1 MSAVRIQALAFFVAL
16 SALVTVGALEIGYRL
31 AARDYRLDV
40 LELRAA
46 ALELRAA
53 GCYGMQPSPRAL
65 HGGPGELY
73 GVVPNA
79 RRPGSIIQRMDE
91 AWGRGTFT
99 SRAHQMIIATHRRF
113 FTLAK
118 WVSTGGFRTGQR
130 RFSWTWL
137 GIGSTWMLDPSPP
150 KLLADPDFVGI
161 KADACRSQA
170 KANRSAFDR
179 RYL

>member
-73 GVVPNA
+73 GVVPTRAFPGPSYNA
-79 RRPGSIIQRMDE
+79 WMRRGVGASIS
-91 AWGRGTFT
+91 G
-99 SRAHQMIIATHRRF
+99 AHQMIIATKVF
-113 FTLAK
+113 F
-118 WVSTGGFRTGQR
+118 F
-130 RFSWTWL
+130 
-137 GIGSTWMLDPSPP
+137 PSQNG
-150 KLLADPDFVGI
+150 A
-161 KADACRSQA
+161 
-170 KANRSAFDR
+170 
-179 RYL
+179 